1 VALTGAESLRQGL
14 QQCAEILA
22 RNIDAAFARIW
33 TVNQADKVLELQAS
47 AGMYT
52 HLDGGHARVPMGQ
65 FKIGR
70 IAENG
75 EPHLTNTVQQDS
87 GVRDPEWA
95 RREGMVAF
103 AGYPLKVEE
112 RVLGVV
118 AAFARK
124 PLTPAT
130 LQAFASVAY
139 NIAQFIKR
147 KRGEEALRESEEKY
161 RALIETT
168 GTGYVIIDTEGRVI
182 DANPEYV
189 RLTGRRAL
197 HEVLGHRIAE
207 WTAQH
212 DLARTAEAI
221 RRCAELGLTRNFEI
235 EHVNGDGK
243 CTPIEVNATVV
254 PAAGGVRMVGLCRDI
269 TERKRAEKALRESEE
284 RFRAIVENAPFG
296 YYRVGK
302 DGLWQYVNPVWE
314 RMHGLSSEEV
324 IGKRFEIT
332 QPPDSVG
339 EARELVKRA
348 LAGETIVGEFGRL
361 TREGN
366 TEYHSF
372 NIQPVKHR
380 AEIVGIEG
388 FINDITERKRAEEA
402 LRESEERFRLLA
414 ETMPDAVL
422 VGQDG
427 MNVYANAAAARL
439 LRAAGPEE
447 LVGVDVFALIAPTH
461 HEWAQ
466 RQMQRALA
474 GEKQP
479 PFEDRFVR
487 LDGSSVPVE
496 IAVSLLTWQ
505 GRPALQVVVRDVT
518 ERKRAE
524 EALKKSTQLL
534 RDTGEMAKVGG
545 WELDLSTKE
554 VSWTEEVGR
563 IHGVGPGYRPKL
575 EEALNFYAP
584 ESRPALEEALKKA
597 AETGEPYDLES
608 LFIPSGSKDKIWVRS
623 LGRAVYSGGRIVKLA
638 GTFQNIDKYKR
649 AEEALRQS
657 EENFEALAESASEG
671 ILIAT
676 GEEGRHVYANRRAV
690 EITGYPIEELLK
702 TCMRDLA
709 HPDELPKLAERYKE
723 RLERLEVPKPYETT
737 FLNKDGVKVPIE
749 ISPSR
754 TIWQNQLA
762 DMVMFRDITERKRA
776 EEAVRWASAYNR
788 SLIEA
793 SLDPLVTI
801 APDGKITDVNNT
813 TEKVTGLSRQQLI
826 GTDFSDYFTDS
837 GKARAGYEQVFR
849 EGLVQNYE
857 LEIRHRDGHV
867 TPVLYNAAVY
877 RDEAGNVIGV
887 FAAARDIS
895 ERKRAEEALR
905 ESEERFR
912 SLVEN
917 ATVGIYRTTPDG
929 HILMANPALVR
940 MLGFDSFEELAA
952 RNLECEGFESSYPR
966 SVFRERIE
974 REGQVIGLEAAW
986 IRHDGS
992 VIFVRESA
1000 KAVRAD
1006 AGRVLY
1012 YDGIIEDITT
1022 RRHAEEAVRRAG
1034 AYNRS
1039 LIEASL
1045 DPLVTIAPDGK
1056 ITDANNTT
1064 EKVTGRSRQQLI
1076 GTDFSDYFTDSGKA
1090 RAGYEQVFREG
1101 LVQDYELE
1109 IRHRDGH
1116 VTPVLYNASVYRD
1129 EAGDVIGVFAAARDI
1144 TERKQ
1149 AEGALRQSEQRFRR
1163 LSEATFE
1170 AIVIHDKGKIL
1181 DANETFAK
1189 MFGYELSQVIGK
1201 NVLDFTAPES
1211 RHLVLKNILSLHGK
1225 PYEVVALRKD
1235 GSAFVEIC
1243 AKSIPYGGRTVK
1255 VAAIR
1260 DITAHKRVEQEL
1272 HESEERYRS
1281 LVEAAPDVIYTVS
1294 AEDGSLTSLNPAFET
1309 LTGWSRAEWLG
1320 KPFVGMVHPDDL
1332 PVAVERFQ
1340 KALRGE
1346 THPPHELRVLCKSGE
1361 YLVGEFTSAA
1371 HVKDGKVV
1379 AQLGIAR
1386 DITERKRAEE
1396 SMRQL
1401 SGRLLRLQDEERR
1414 RIARQLH
1421 ETTAQGLAG
1430 LAINLNMVKD
1440 SATHLSPRASA
1451 CLSESLELAEQCSR
1465 EIRTLSYL
1473 LHPPLVDEAGL
1484 APALR
1489 WYTAGFGQRSGIEVH
1504 VEVSPEFGRLPS
1516 EFELTLYRIVQ
1527 EALTNIHRHSGS
1539 KTARICLER
1548 RPNEIV
1554 LTVADEGHGFP
1565 SAALGTAGPESADV
1579 GVGIPGMQERA
1590 RQLGGRLHIQS
1601 GSGGTTLT
1609 AILPLRQVTNA
1620 QTTLPFGG

>member
-1 VALTGAESLRQGL
+1 
-14 QQCAEILA
+14 
-22 RNIDAAFARIW
+22 
-33 TVNQADKVLELQAS
+33 
-47 AGMYT
+47 M
-52 HLDGGHARVPMGQ
+52 
-65 FKIGR
+65 
-70 IAENG
+70 
-75 EPHLTNTVQQDS
+75 
-87 GVRDPEWA
+87 
-95 RREGMVAF
+95 
-103 AGYPLKVEE
+103 
-112 RVLGVV
+112 
-118 AAFARK
+118 
-124 PLTPAT
+124 
-130 LQAFASVAY
+130 
-139 NIAQFIKR
+139 
-147 KRGEEALRESEEKY
+147 
-161 RALIETT
+161 
-168 GTGYVIIDTEGRVI
+168 
-182 DANPEYV
+182 
-189 RLTGRRAL
+189 
-197 HEVLGHRIAE
+197 
-207 WTAQH
+207 
-212 DLARTAEAI
+212 
-221 RRCAELGLTRNFEI
+221 
-235 EHVNGDGK
+235 
-243 CTPIEVNATVV
+243 
-254 PAAGGVRMVGLCRDI
+254 
-269 TERKRAEKALRESEE
+269 
-284 RFRAIVENAPFG
+284 
-296 YYRVGK
+296 
-302 DGLWQYVNPVWE
+302 
-314 RMHGLSSEEV
+314 
-324 IGKRFEIT
+324 
-332 QPPDSVG
+332 
-339 EARELVKRA
+339 
-348 LAGETIVGEFGRL
+348 
-361 TREGN
+361 
-366 TEYHSF
+366 
-372 NIQPVKHR
+372 
-380 AEIVGIEG
+380 
-388 FINDITERKRAEEA
+388 
-402 LRESEERFRLLA
+402 
-414 ETMPDAVL
+414 
-422 VGQDG
+422 
-427 MNVYANAAAARL
+427 
-439 LRAAGPEE
+439 
-447 LVGVDVFALIAPTH
+447 
-461 HEWAQ
+461 
-466 RQMQRALA
+466 
-474 GEKQP
+474 
-479 PFEDRFVR
+479 
-487 LDGSSVPVE
+487 
-496 IAVSLLTWQ
+496 
-505 GRPALQVVVRDVT
+505 
-518 ERKRAE
+518 
-524 EALKKSTQLL
+524 
-534 RDTGEMAKVGG
+534 
-545 WELDLSTKE
+545 
-554 VSWTEEVGR
+554 
-563 IHGVGPGYRPKL
+563 
-575 EEALNFYAP
+575 
-584 ESRPALEEALKKA
+584 
-597 AETGEPYDLES
+597 
-608 LFIPSGSKDKIWVRS
+608 
-623 LGRAVYSGGRIVKLA
+623 
-638 GTFQNIDKYKR
+638 
-649 AEEALRQS
+649 
-657 EENFEALAESASEG
+657 
-671 ILIAT
+671 
-676 GEEGRHVYANRRAV
+676 
-690 EITGYPIEELLK
+690 
-702 TCMRDLA
+702 
-709 HPDELPKLAERYKE
+709 
-723 RLERLEVPKPYETT
+723 
-737 FLNKDGVKVPIE
+737 
-749 ISPSR
+749 
-754 TIWQNQLA
+754 
-762 DMVMFRDITERKRA
+762 
-776 EEAVRWASAYNR
+776 
-788 SLIEA
+788 
-793 SLDPLVTI
+793 
-801 APDGKITDVNNT
+801 
-813 TEKVTGLSRQQLI
+813 TGLSRQQLI

-1386 DITERKRAEE
+1386 DITDRKRADEALRESEELYRSVVTSVAEGIMLQDRGGAIVACNRSAERILGLTTEELMGRTAADPRWQTIHEDGSPFPGENFPHMAALRTGKPQPNVYMGVHKSDGTLAWIIANSAPIFHAGDSAPYVVVTSFADITERKRAEE
-1396 SMRQL
+1396 ELYQSRQMLQSILDTIPQRVFWKDRNISYLGCNQAFAIDAGLKDPAEIIGKNDYELAWRETAELYRADDKLVMEHETPRLNFEEPQNRPDGSLLWLRSNKLPLRDREGKVIGVIGTYEDITERKQDEAERMRLMTAIEQAAESVVITGAEGEIQYVNPAFSAMTGYSREEALGKNPRILKSGKQDAAFYASLWATILAGQVWNGEMINRRKDGSLYTEKMSITPVHNEHGKMTHIIAMKEDITARKLLEDQFRQAQKMEAVGRLAAGVAHDFNNLLTIIIGYSDVMLDRFASGDPMRAYTTEIKGAGGRAVGLTRQL
-1401 SGRLLRLQDEERR
+1401 LAFSRQQVLAPQVLDLNTLITNLTKLLNRLIGEDIDLVFNAGPLPATVKADPGHIEQVLMNLAVNSRDAMPRGGKLT
-1414 RIARQLH
+1414 I
-1421 ETTAQGLAG
+1421 ETSHVQ
-1430 LAINLNMVKD
+1430 
-1440 SATHLSPRASA
+1440 
-1451 CLSESLELAEQCSR
+1451 
-1465 EIRTLSYL
+1465 
-1473 LHPPLVDEAGL
+1473 VDEAYGSTHYSMPAGSYVMLAVSDTGCGMDKDIQAHIFEPFFTTKEMGKGTGLGL
-1484 APALR
+1484 ATVYGIVKQSGGSIWVYSEPGAGTTFKIYLPAVKG
-1489 WYTAGFGQRSGIEVH
+1489 APH
-1504 VEVSPEFGRLPS
+1504 
-1516 EFELTLYRIVQ
+1516 
-1527 EALTNIHRHSGS
+1527 
-1539 KTARICLER
+1539 
-1548 RPNEIV
+1548 
-1554 LTVADEGHGFP
+1554 
-1565 SAALGTAGPESADV
+1565 AAKESAVPAGGSETVLLVEDDAGLRGLARMVLEAQGGYKVLESPGGKEARLFAGQHKGPIHLLLTDV
-1579 GVGIPGMQERA
+1579 VMPGMS
-1590 RQLGGRLHIQS
+1590 GRELSEELATLRPEMKILYMS
-1601 GSGGTTLT
+1601 GYTDDTVVRHGVLEEGMAFLQKPFT
-1609 AILPLRQVTNA
+1609 AESLLRKVRELLDTRPQ
-1620 QTTLPFGG
+1620 G